1 MAEDASDAGPEGCST
16 PGSLTP
22 PSGCSCVRDLLL
34 AATLTLLSLAA
45 HAQPDDG
52 GNLFEADGPAELMP
66 ADAAAAAPTD
76 DADQAVAEP
85 GVLLPGDRGRERLL
99 DRARRLVADARWSD
113 AAAALDELLADD
125 RDAFVAGGA
134 ATTRGSIRS
143 EAAALVQ
150 QLPRPGREAYERLF
164 SGRAEKRLAAAIAA
178 DDVTAIVAVARR
190 WLHTPAG
197 RDAALIAAVTALE
210 AGQPLAAAA
219 WLERLAGTPAT
230 ADLGP
235 TLALLRAVAVSAAGD
250 REASQRLL
258 AEAAR
263 LGRSGVRL
271 AGSETTIPLDAAGA
285 AEWLAGQV
293 GGAAGP
299 AVAGR
304 EWRQFRGTPARNG
317 VVEATRPLLVPRYR
331 VPLVRH
337 PEEARRL
344 EKERQAA
351 LAAGDPLAPAGTPLA
366 VGDRLVV
373 QTALGILAV
382 DFESGR
388 RLWLASG
395 VAATE
400 VDADASAAGPPRVFR
415 DATSGNLAS
424 DGRLV
429 FAVEGRPEAFIA
441 ERGGGLGAGRL
452 PFGGIAASWDE
463 GNMLSAY
470 ELSTGAV
477 RWRLQGRNRG
487 AEEGRDEA
495 ASRWHL
501 GPPLV
506 VGDELFVLVEER
518 GEVRVEARSAD
529 DAALRWVQP
538 LATYDDGDAISSA
551 EAAPRRLAGLTP
563 ALAEGVLVCPIG
575 GGSVVAIDVATRSLL
590 WAHAYPRPESGRDRG
605 GFRAEPA
612 LEEPVWPGEPAPVIA
627 ADRVILAPFDANL
640 LLCLGLRDGRPIW
653 QRQRPG
659 RIAIAGGLDDR
670 LLVVDAGGVEA
681 LDLGTGKRLW
691 DRRLGDGVRP
701 SGRGILTPRAL
712 LLPSDGP
719 GVLEIAL
726 DDGSIVGR
734 SAGRGGG
741 IPGNL
746 VAHRGE
752 VISRGVDSL
761 DVFHQDAALEGR
773 IETARTSD
781 PDSPWAAYWRGQ
793 AAIDS
798 GDVQAGL
805 DALAVA
811 AAATDFTIP
820 PGDLAAAVVS
830 ALQIDFP
837 AAARRW
843 AEFPAAVT
851 EHVPADVD
859 RAIVDGFLA
868 RADAPA
874 AWEGLRRLLATR
886 PTEDVDFL
894 HDPADPRLTIAVDRW
909 LRSRLER
916 LTAAADEPLRRAIDE
931 ACRELLT
938 EAAATTAPAL
948 RRRRLATIAGRL
960 GPHPALESFRGEVAA
975 PDDAPTAS
983 PMIPLAADTITAD
996 SAWPLGRVERR
1007 DMRGDG
1013 EEGTAGSPPQLRPLQ
1028 LTLAAGVRSA
1038 ASRAAIDASRQ
1049 QLIVT
1054 DDLGRRL
1061 TPPLTVAGLGGGF
1074 GLQFL
1079 NQSGAVEVAAAERL
1093 LFVRSTA
1100 GLFAYEL
1107 GGRDGRERPLWTAED
1122 LGTLADDPG
1131 ARWGPGIGGRVVR
1144 DGGVP
1149 LGMRIGEPDDRPR
1162 AGGRGLTA
1170 LPQALIVPGQR
1181 SVAVLDPASGD
1192 LLWRR
1197 DQLPAGLEWFV
1208 DGEFLCGCTADGRGS
1223 LVLAT
1228 SDGRLVH
1235 ALDVPHRRQRLAG
1248 LGRRFVVVQPV
1259 DEPALPAILSQVR
1272 LDLVDPADR
1281 EVRPLGVFHGQ
1292 GRAAETGDGRLAV
1305 LEPDG
1310 LLTVFDLAD
1319 GGVVF
1324 RSELPAMP
1332 RRCERLHVQAWQD
1345 RYLVLAGSDDVD
1357 DQEAAD
1363 ISPLEPLLFSGGAAA
1378 PLSGAVWAVD
1388 RDDGRPLWPMPA
1400 VVERHC
1406 LHTAQPPGLPL
1417 LVFCR
1422 IIQPRASGQ
1431 PSLGVL
1437 CLDKRTGHAVFDDD
1451 RIRLEGPTAGSC
1463 ELTGDPDDHTVT
1475 IGDAGIGGGR
1485 LVLAFTGG
1493 PMAPRPPFQNRGRPL
1508 SRATGIDLIGGEL
1521 EGRRPD
1527 VAEEE

>member
-1 MAEDASDAGPEGCST
+1 MAADASDAAPEGRITRCCST
-16 PGSLTP
+16 RPSAGRDTRQIMLTAA
-22 PSGCSCVRDLLL
+22 LALL
-34 AATLTLLSLAA
+34 ALAA
-45 HAQPDDG
+45 HAEPDDV
-52 GNLFEADGPAELMP
+52 GNLFEAEGPAAELTP
-66 ADAAAAAPTD
+66 GDAAAAGPSD
-76 DADQAVAEP
+76 EADPAAVEP

-113 AAAALDELLADD
+113 AAAALDELLADE
-125 RDAFVAGGA
+125 RDAFVAGGTA
-134 ATTRGSIRS
+134 ITRGSIRS
-143 EAAALVQ
+143 EAAAIVQ

-164 SGRAEKRLAAAIAA
+164 SGRAEKRLAAAVAA
-178 DDVTAIVAVARR
+178 ADVTAIVAVARR

-210 AGQPLAAAA
+210 AGQPLAAEA
-219 WLERLAGTPAT
+219 WLDRLAATPAA

-235 TLALLRAVAVSAAGD
+235 TLALMRAVAVSAAGD

-271 AGSETTIPLDAAGA
+271 AGRETTIPLDAAA
-285 AEWLAGQV
+285 AADWLAAQAGT
-293 GGAAGP
+293 AAGP

-351 LAAGDPLAPAGTPLA
+351 LAGGEPLLPAGTPLA

-373 QTALGILAV
+373 QTPLGILAV

-395 VAATE
+395 VAATDVE
-400 VDADASAAGPPRVFR
+400 ADASATAPPRVFR

-429 FAVEGRPEAFIA
+429 FAVESRPEAFSA
-441 ERGGGLGAGRL
+441 ERGGGFAMGRL
-452 PFGGIAASWDE
+452 PFGIAAAWDE

-470 ELSTGAV
+470 ELATGAL
-477 RWRLQGRNRG
+477 RWRLQGGDND
-487 AEEGRDEA
+487 AEDGRDGA
-495 ASRWHL
+495 ATRWHL

-506 VGDELFVLVEER
+506 VGDEFFVLVEER
-518 GEVRVEARSAD
+518 GEVRVEVRSAG
-529 DAALRWVQP
+529 DAALRWTQP
-538 LATYDDGDAISSA
+538 LATYDDGDAISA
-551 EAAPRRLAGLTP
+551 PEAAPRRLAGLTP

-575 GGSVVAIDVATRSLL
+575 AGSVVAIDVATRSLL
-590 WAHAYPRPESGRDRG
+590 WAHAYQRPETGRDRG
-605 GFRAEPA
+605 GFRADQA
-612 LEEPVWPGEPAPVIA
+612 VEEPVWPGEPTPVIV
-627 ADRVILAPFDANL
+627 ADRVILAPFDTNL

-681 LDLGTGKRLW
+681 VDLDTGKRVW
-691 DRRLGDGVRP
+691 DRRLGDGARP
-701 SGRGILTPRAL
+701 SGRGILTPRGL
-712 LLPSDGP
+712 LLPSDGL
-719 GVLEIAL
+719 GVIEFAL
-726 DDGSIVGR
+726 VDGSILGR
-734 SAGRGGG
+734 SAGRGGS

-773 IETARTSD
+773 IETARTTD
-781 PDSPWAAYWRGQ
+781 PKSPWAAYWRGQ
-793 AAIDS
+793 AAIDA

-805 DALAVA
+805 ESLAVA
-811 AAATDFTIP
+811 AAADFTIP
-820 PGDLAAAVVS
+820 PGDLAAAVVR
-830 ALQIDFP
+830 ALQLDFP
-837 AAARRW
+837 TAARRW
-843 AEFPAAVT
+843 AEFPAAAT
-851 EHVPADVD
+851 ANAPADVD
-859 RAIVDGFLA
+859 RTIVDGFLT

-874 AWEGLRRLLATR
+874 AWAGLRRLLAAR
-886 PTEDVDFL
+886 PTQGVDL
-894 HDPADPRLTIAVDRW
+894 LQDPSDPRLTISVDRW
-909 LRSRLER
+909 LRSRVER
-916 LTAAADEPLRRAIDE
+916 LSRIADEPLRQTI
-931 ACRELLT
+931 T
-938 EAAATTAPAL
+938 EAARPLLARATA
-948 RRRRLATIAGRL
+948 
-960 GPHPALESFRGEVAA
+960 AA
-975 PDDAPTAS
+975 PSEPLGGERLDADA
-983 PMIPLAADTITAD
+983 
-996 SAWPLGRVERR
+996 AWPLGRVERH
-1007 DMRGDG
+1007 DTRGDDDG
-1013 EEGTAGSPPQLRPLQ
+1013 PEAGGLPQVRPIPLA
-1028 LTLAAGVRSA
+1028 LAAGVRSPA
-1038 ASRAAIDASRQ
+1038 ARAAIDAGRQ

-1054 DDLGRRL
+1054 DELGRQVS
-1061 TPPLTVAGLGGGF
+1061 PPLAVAGLGGGF

-1079 NQSGAVEVAAAERL
+1079 NQSGAVEVAALDRL

-1100 GLFAYEL
+1100 GLFAHAL
-1107 GGRDGRERPLWTAED
+1107 GAGAGQPRAIWTADD
-1122 LGTLADDPG
+1122 LGTQADEPG
-1131 ARWGPGIGGRVVR
+1131 GRWGPGLGGRVVR

-1149 LGMRIGEPDDRPR
+1149 LGMRIGEPDDRLR

-1170 LPQALIVPGQR
+1170 LPQGLVVPGPR
-1181 SVAVLDPASGD
+1181 SVAVLEPASGD

-1197 DQLPAGLEWFV
+1197 DHLPAGLEWFA

-1228 SDGRLVH
+1228 ADGHVVH
-1235 ALDVPHRRQRLAG
+1235 SLDVPHRRQRLAA
-1248 LGRRFVVVQPV
+1248 LGRRFVAVQAL
-1259 DEPALPAILSQVR
+1259 DEPALPAIMPQVR

-1281 EVRPLGVFHGQ
+1281 ETRPLGLFHGQ
-1292 GRAAETGDGRLAV
+1292 SRAAETGDGRLAV

-1310 LLTVFDLAD
+1310 RLTVLDLAD

-1324 RSELPAMP
+1324 QSDLPAMP
-1332 RRCERLHVQAWQD
+1332 RRFARLHVQAWQD
-1345 RYLVLAGSDDVD
+1345 RYLVLAGSDDVA
-1357 DQEAAD
+1357 DQEAVD
-1363 ISPLEPLLFSGGAAA
+1363 VSPLEPLLFSGGGAA

-1422 IIQPRASGQ
+1422 IIQPRASG
-1431 PSLGVL
+1431 PPALGVL

-1463 ELTGDPDDHTVT
+1463 ELEGDPDGHSVT
-1475 IGDAGIGGGR
+1475 IGDAGIGGGQ
-1485 LVLAFTGG
+1485 LVLVFTGE

-1508 SRATGIDLIGGEL
+1508 TRTSGIDLLDGRL